1 MFPYMGAGH
10 ELGRRGEALAAE
22 LLERAGW
29 RILARNFRF
38 RRKEIDLVAR
48 RGSVVAFVEVKARAG
63 PAFGHPLE
71 AVTWA
76 KRREI
81 ETVAR
86 AWVARYG
93 TPADTYRFDTIA
105 VLWREGEPP
114 RLLHVE
120 DAWRL

>member
-1 MFPYMGAGH
+1 MGAGH

-22 LLERAGW
+22 LLEAAGW
-29 RILARNFRF
+29 RILARNFRY
-38 RRKEIDLVAR
+38 RRKEIDLIAR
-48 RGSVVAFVEVKARAG
+48 RGAVVAFVEVKARAG

-71 AVTWA
+71 AVTPA

-86 AWVARYG
+86 AWVARFG
-93 TPADTYRFDTIA
+93 KPADTYRFDTVA
-105 VLWREGEPP
+105 VLCEEGRPP

>member
-1 MFPYMGAGH
+1 MGKGH
-10 ELGRRGEALAAE
+10 ELGRRGEALAAA
-22 LLERAGW
+22 LLEAEGW

-38 RRKEIDLVAR
+38 RRKEIDLIAR
-48 RGSVVAFVEVKARAG
+48 RGDVVAFIEVKTRAG
-63 PAFGHPLE
+63 SGYGHPLE

-93 TPADTYRFDTIA
+93 DPTDLYRFDTVAI
-105 VLWREGEPP
+105 VCREGEAPQ
-114 RLLHVE
+114 LLHVE

>member
-1 MFPYMGAGH
+1 MGAGH
-10 ELGRRGEALAAE
+10 ELGRKGEALAAE
-22 LLERAGW
+22 LLEANGW

-38 RRKEIDLVAR
+38 RRKEIDLIAR
-48 RGSVVAFVEVKARAG
+48 RDGIVAFVEVKARAG

-81 ETVAR
+81 ETAAR

-93 TPADTYRFDTIA
+93 RPADVYRFDTVA
-105 VLWREGEPP
+105 VLFGEGEPP

>member
-1 MFPYMGAGH
+1 
-10 ELGRRGEALAAE
+10 
-22 LLERAGW
+22 LLEAAGW
-29 RILARNFRF
+29 RILARNFRY
-38 RRKEIDLVAR
+38 RRKEIDLIAR
-48 RGSVVAFVEVKARAG
+48 RGVVVAFIEVKARAG

-71 AVTWA
+71 AVTPA

-93 TPADTYRFDTIA
+93 RPEDTYRFDTVA
-105 VLWREGEPP
+105 VLCEEGKRPQ
-114 RLLHVE
+114 LIHVE

>member
-1 MFPYMGAGH
+1 MGNAH
-10 ELGRRGEALAAE
+10 ELGRQGEALAAA
-22 LLERAGW
+22 LLEAGGW
-29 RILARNFRF
+29 RIVARNFRF
-38 RRKEIDLVAR
+38 RRKEIDLIAR
-48 RGSVVAFVEVKARAG
+48 RGNVVAFIEVKTRAG
-63 PAFGHPLE
+63 HGYGHPLE

-93 TPADTYRFDTIA
+93 HAMDLYRFDTVA
-105 VLWREGEPP
+105 VVCREGEPP